1 MSLGCWSIGR
11 QLNWI
16 AAKLAEASLKKTE
29 DLLKPEKT
37 ISDNHLRIL
46 DIDIDIV
53 SGTVWR
59 DGDVI
64 DLPDL
69 SFRLLR
75 TLATRAPAMVSK
87 DELIAEVW
95 GDVIVSDETLMQRV
109 RLLRQALGDDSQ
121 NPRYIAAV
129 RGRGYR
135 LSAPVEAGT
144 KDTGSSSP
152 LHSRRWRL
160 GMAVA
165 IAVLVLLGLSI
176 GLRGGPEAPTIST
189 LAVLP
194 FNDLSENRD
203 FGFFADGMQ
212 EELLSRLALLDEIAV
227 LSRTSAEQYRNTTVS
242 IPDISRAL
250 RANGIIEGSVRVNGD
265 KVRITVQLIDG
276 ATDQHIWAETY
287 EQELTVENIFAIQND
302 VAKRIADTLR
312 VEYQRQQTGSLG
324 LPTANIDAYNLYLLG
339 RYHTFRQTP
348 ESLDLAVQYLEQAI
362 ERDADFAEAHAALGW
377 AYSFLGT
384 EYGRHAPG
392 TVFPRAREAALRALE
407 LDDQLADAHSLY
419 ADILTWYDWEFE
431 LAESEYRRTMLLDP
445 LNVLGYAL
453 FLSTQGRHDEAIEMV
468 ERRLEAAPDD
478 DYVQVNAGWRYLHA
492 GRPDDAIR
500 AAARAD
506 SHPDAAS
513 LLGFSKLAQGELA
526 EAIAVFEEDL
536 RRRGRGQIQLGNLAY
551 AYFKA
556 GDETRARAL
565 LNELEGEA
573 DVPYQSPLLL
583 AAVHF
588 AAGNEAHG
596 YELLNAAVDARAR
609 GVIFLNV
616 SASFADWRGDP
627 QFTAVLK
634 RVGLPTDGT

>member
-1 MSLGCWSIGR
+1 M
-11 QLNWI
+11 
-16 AAKLAEASLKKTE
+16 
-29 DLLKPEKT
+29 LKPENT
-37 ISDNHLRIL
+37 ISNNHLRIL
-46 DIDIDIV
+46 DIDVDIA

-59 DGDVI
+59 DGEVV

-121 NPRYIAAV
+121 NPRYIASV

-144 KDTGSSSP
+144 KGAGSSP
-152 LHSRRWRL
+152 PPHSRRWQL

-165 IAVLVLLGLSI
+165 ITVLVVLGLAI
-176 GLRGGPEAPTIST
+176 GLRGGPETPTIRT

-194 FNDLSENRD
+194 FNDLSEDRS

-212 EELLSRLALLDEIAV
+212 EELLSRLARLDEVAV
-227 LSRTSAEQYRNTTVS
+227 LSRTSAEQYRDTTES

-250 RANGIIEGSVRVNGD
+250 NANGIIEGSVRVSGD
-265 KVRITVQLIDG
+265 KVRITVQLIEG
-276 ATDQHIWAETY
+276 TTDRHIWAETY
-287 EQELTVENIFAIQND
+287 EEELTVENIFAIQND
-302 VAKRIADTLR
+302 VANRIADTLR
-312 VEYQRQQTGSLG
+312 VEYQRQQSGSLG
-324 LPTANIDAYNLYLLG
+324 LPTTDVEAYNLYLLG

-362 ERDADFAEAHAALGW
+362 ERDADFAEAHASLGW
-377 AYSFLGT
+377 AYSFLGS
-384 EYGRHAPG
+384 EYGRQEPR

-407 LDDQLADAHSLY
+407 LDDQLADSHSLY
-419 ADILTWYDWEFE
+419 ADILTWYDWDFE
-431 LAESEYRRTMLLDP
+431 LAESEYRRTMALDP

-453 FLSTQGRHDEAIEMV
+453 FLSTQGRDDEAIELV

-478 DYVQVNAGWRYLHA
+478 DYTQVNAGWRYLNA
-492 GRPDDAIR
+492 GRLDDAIR
-500 AAARAD
+500 VAASAK

-513 LLGFSKLAQGELA
+513 LLGFSMLARGELA

-536 RRRGRGQIQLGNLAY
+536 RRRGRSQTQLGNLAY
-551 AYFKA
+551 AYFRA
-556 GDETRARAL
+556 GDESKAQAL
-565 LNELEGEA
+565 LDELEGEA
-573 DVPYQSPLLL
+573 EAPYLSPLL
-583 AAVHF
+583 F
-588 AAGNEAHG
+588 AAIYFASGDEARG
-596 YELLNAAVDARAR
+596 YALLNDAVDARAR

-616 SASFADWRGDP
+616 SRTFADQRDDP
-627 QFTAVLK
+627 RFQAVLE
-634 RVGLPTDGT
+634 RVGLPTHGT

>member
-1 MSLGCWSIGR
+1 M
-11 QLNWI
+11 
-16 AAKLAEASLKKTE
+16 
-29 DLLKPEKT
+29 LKPKKSL
-37 ISDNHLRIL
+37 SDNHLRIL
-46 DIDIDIV
+46 DIDIDIS

-59 DGDVI
+59 AGEVV

-87 DELIAEVW
+87 DDLIAEVW

-109 RLLRQALGDDSQ
+109 RLLRQALGEDSQ

-135 LSAPVEAGT
+135 LTAPVEAGT
-144 KDTGSSSP
+144 MGTPSAP
-152 LHSRRWRL
+152 RPHSRRWRL

-165 IAVLVLLGLSI
+165 IAVLVVLGLSI
-176 GLRGGPEAPTIST
+176 GLRGGPEGPTIST

-194 FNDLSENRD
+194 FNDMSEDRS

-212 EELLSRLALLDEIAV
+212 EELLSRLARLDEIAV
-227 LSRTSAEQYRNTTVS
+227 LSRTSAEQYRNTTES
-242 IPDISRAL
+242 IPNISRAL
-250 RANGIIEGSVRVNGD
+250 NANGIIEGSVRVNGD
-265 KVRITVQLIDG
+265 KVRITVQLIEG
-276 ATDQHIWAETY
+276 ATDRHIWAETY
-287 EQELTVENIFAIQND
+287 EEELTVENIFAIQND
-302 VAKRIADTLR
+302 VANRIANALR
-312 VEYQRQQTGSLG
+312 VEYRRQKSGSLV
-324 LPTANIDAYNLYLLG
+324 LPTANLDAYNLYLLG

-377 AYSFLGT
+377 AYTFLGT
-384 EYGRHAPG
+384 EYGGREPV
-392 TVFPRAREAALRALE
+392 TVIPRAREAAVRALE

-431 LAESEYRRTMLLDP
+431 LAESEYRRTMLLDS

-453 FLSTQGRHDEAIEMV
+453 FLSTQGRHDEAIILV

-500 AAARAD
+500 VAARAT

-526 EAIAVFEEDL
+526 EAIAVFEDDL
-536 RRRGRGQIQLGNLAY
+536 RRQGRGPMQLGNLAY
-551 AYFKA
+551 AHFRA
-556 GDETRARAL
+556 GNESTAQYL
-565 LNELEGEA
+565 LDELETES
-573 DVPYQSPLLL
+573 DDSYVSPVLL

-588 AAGNEAHG
+588 AAGNEARG

-616 SASFADWRGDP
+616 STAFVDRRGDP
-627 QFTAVLK
+627 IFTAVLE
-634 RVGLPTDGT
+634 RVGLPAERP

>member
-1 MSLGCWSIGR
+1 MIGR
-11 QLNWI
+11 HRNWI
-16 AAKLAEASLKKTE
+16 ASKLAEALLKKTE
-29 DLLKPEKT
+29 VLLKPKKSL
-37 ISDNHLRIL
+37 SDNHLRIL
-46 DIDIDIV
+46 DIDIDIS

-59 DGDVI
+59 AGEVV

-87 DELIAEVW
+87 DDLIAEVW

-109 RLLRQALGDDSQ
+109 RLLRQALGEDSQ

-135 LSAPVEAGT
+135 LTAPVEAGT
-144 KDTGSSSP
+144 MGTPSAP
-152 LHSRRWRL
+152 RPHSRRWRL

-165 IAVLVLLGLSI
+165 IAVLVVLGLSI
-176 GLRGGPEAPTIST
+176 GLRGGPEGPTIST

-194 FNDLSENRD
+194 FNDMSEDRS

-212 EELLSRLALLDEIAV
+212 EELLSRLARLDEIAV
-227 LSRTSAEQYRNTTVS
+227 LSRTSAEQYRNTTES
-242 IPDISRAL
+242 IPNISRAL
-250 RANGIIEGSVRVNGD
+250 NANGIIEGSVRVNGD
-265 KVRITVQLIDG
+265 KVRITVQLIEG
-276 ATDQHIWAETY
+276 ATDRHIWAETY
-287 EQELTVENIFAIQND
+287 EEELTVENIFAIQND
-302 VAKRIADTLR
+302 VANRIANALR
-312 VEYQRQQTGSLG
+312 VEYRRQKSGSLV
-324 LPTANIDAYNLYLLG
+324 LPTANLDAYNLYLLG

-377 AYSFLGT
+377 AYTFLGT
-384 EYGRHAPG
+384 EYGGREPV
-392 TVFPRAREAALRALE
+392 TVIPRAREAAVRALE

-431 LAESEYRRTMLLDP
+431 LAESEYRRTMLLDS

-453 FLSTQGRHDEAIEMV
+453 FLSTQGRHDEAIILV

-500 AAARAD
+500 VAARAT

-526 EAIAVFEEDL
+526 EAIAVFEDDL
-536 RRRGRGQIQLGNLAY
+536 RRQGRGPMQLGNLAY
-551 AYFKA
+551 AHFRA
-556 GDETRARAL
+556 GNESTAQYL
-565 LNELEGEA
+565 LDELETES
-573 DVPYQSPLLL
+573 DDSYVSPVLL

-588 AAGNEAHG
+588 AAGNEARG

-616 SASFADWRGDP
+616 STAFVDRRGDP
-627 QFTAVLK
+627 IFTAVLE
-634 RVGLPTDGT
+634 RVGLPAERP

>member
-1 MSLGCWSIGR
+1 
-11 QLNWI
+11 
-16 AAKLAEASLKKTE
+16 
-29 DLLKPEKT
+29 
-37 ISDNHLRIL
+37 
-46 DIDIDIV
+46 
-53 SGTVWR
+53 
-59 DGDVI
+59 
-64 DLPDL
+64 
-69 SFRLLR
+69 
-75 TLATRAPAMVSK
+75 MVSK
-87 DELIAEVW
+87 DDLIAEVW

-109 RLLRQALGDDSQ
+109 RLLRQALGEDSQ

-135 LSAPVEAGT
+135 LTAPVEAGT
-144 KDTGSSSP
+144 MGTPSAP
-152 LHSRRWRL
+152 RPHSRRWRL

-165 IAVLVLLGLSI
+165 IAVLVVLGLSI
-176 GLRGGPEAPTIST
+176 GLRGGPEGPTIST

-194 FNDLSENRD
+194 FNDMSEDRS

-212 EELLSRLALLDEIAV
+212 EELLSRLARLDEIAV
-227 LSRTSAEQYRNTTVS
+227 LSRTSAEQYRNTTES
-242 IPDISRAL
+242 IPNISRAL
-250 RANGIIEGSVRVNGD
+250 NANGIIEGSVRVNGD
-265 KVRITVQLIDG
+265 KVRITVQLIEG
-276 ATDQHIWAETY
+276 ATDRHIWAETY
-287 EQELTVENIFAIQND
+287 EEELTVENIFAIQND
-302 VAKRIADTLR
+302 VANRIANALR
-312 VEYQRQQTGSLG
+312 VEYRRQKSGSLV
-324 LPTANIDAYNLYLLG
+324 LPTANLDAYNLYLLG

-377 AYSFLGT
+377 AYTFLGT
-384 EYGRHAPG
+384 EYGGREPV
-392 TVFPRAREAALRALE
+392 TVIPRAREAAVRALE

-431 LAESEYRRTMLLDP
+431 LAESEYRRTMLLDS

-453 FLSTQGRHDEAIEMV
+453 FLSTQGRHDEAIILV

-500 AAARAD
+500 VAARAT

-526 EAIAVFEEDL
+526 EAIAVFEDDL
-536 RRRGRGQIQLGNLAY
+536 RRQGRGPMQLGNLAY
-551 AYFKA
+551 AHFRA
-556 GDETRARAL
+556 GNESTAQYL
-565 LNELEGEA
+565 LDELETES
-573 DVPYQSPLLL
+573 DDSYVSPVLL

-588 AAGNEAHG
+588 AAGNEARG

-616 SASFADWRGDP
+616 STAFVDRRGDP
-627 QFTAVLK
+627 IFTAVLE
-634 RVGLPTDGT
+634 RVGLPAERP

>member
-1 MSLGCWSIGR
+1 MIGR
-11 QLNWI
+11 HRNWI
-16 AAKLAEASLKKTE
+16 ASKLAEALLKKTE
-29 DLLKPEKT
+29 VLLKPKKSL
-37 ISDNHLRIL
+37 SDNHLRIL
-46 DIDIDIV
+46 DIDIDIS

-59 DGDVI
+59 AGEVV

-87 DELIAEVW
+87 DDLIAEVW

-109 RLLRQALGDDSQ
+109 RLLRQALGEDSQ

-135 LSAPVEAGT
+135 LTAPVEAGT
-144 KDTGSSSP
+144 MGTPSAP
-152 LHSRRWRL
+152 RPHSRRWRL

-165 IAVLVLLGLSI
+165 IAVLVVLGLSI
-176 GLRGGPEAPTIST
+176 GLRGGPEGPTIST

-194 FNDLSENRD
+194 FNDMSEDRS

-212 EELLSRLALLDEIAV
+212 EELLSRLARLDEIAV
-227 LSRTSAEQYRNTTVS
+227 LSRTSAEQYRNTTES
-242 IPDISRAL
+242 IPNISRAL
-250 RANGIIEGSVRVNGD
+250 NANGIIEGSVRVNGD
-265 KVRITVQLIDG
+265 KVRITVQLIEG
-276 ATDQHIWAETY
+276 ATDRHIWAETY
-287 EQELTVENIFAIQND
+287 EEELTVENIFAIQND
-302 VAKRIADTLR
+302 VANRIANALR
-312 VEYQRQQTGSLG
+312 VEYRRQKSGSLV
-324 LPTANIDAYNLYLLG
+324 LPTANLDAYNLYLLG

-377 AYSFLGT
+377 AYTFLGT
-384 EYGRHAPG
+384 EYGGREPV
-392 TVFPRAREAALRALE
+392 TVIPRAREAAVRALE

-431 LAESEYRRTMLLDP
+431 LAESEYRRTMLLDS

-453 FLSTQGRHDEAIEMV
+453 FLSTQGRHDEAIILV

-500 AAARAD
+500 VAARAT

-536 RRRGRGQIQLGNLAY
+536 RRQGRGPMQLGNLAY
-551 AYFKA
+551 AHFRA
-556 GDETRARAL
+556 GNESTAQYL
-565 LNELEGEA
+565 LDELETES
-573 DVPYQSPLLL
+573 DDSYVSPVLL

-588 AAGNEAHG
+588 AAGNEARG

-616 SASFADWRGDP
+616 STAFVDRRGDP
-627 QFTAVLK
+627 IFTAVLE
-634 RVGLPTDGT
+634 RVGLPAERP